1 MILLL
6 TFTRRFW
13 VYSNSRYI
21 LAVFGEQFFLYVPR
35 SIHSPFFRIPPK
47 KNPARNDTILKFVI
61 FVPIKLDDSMTT
73 TYSYTPP
80 KKILLFRKSMPFIF
94 HA

>member
-21 LAVFGEQFFLYVPR
+21 LAVFGEQFFLYVPQ

-47 KNPARNDTILKFVI
+47 KIRQG
-61 FVPIKLDDSMTT
+61 MT
-73 TYSYTPP
+73 
-80 KKILLFRKSMPFIF
+80 
-94 HA
+94 